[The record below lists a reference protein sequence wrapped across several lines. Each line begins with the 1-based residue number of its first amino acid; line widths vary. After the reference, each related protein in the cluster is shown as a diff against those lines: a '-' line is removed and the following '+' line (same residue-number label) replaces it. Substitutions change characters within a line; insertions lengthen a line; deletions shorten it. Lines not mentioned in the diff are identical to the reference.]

1 MKKVLSIIFAL
12 AMIFSLMPTSL
23 AVDLTGNDTMKT
35 VEEAGYSF
43 RISERIDEY
52 GRIARSI
59 KSEDYESRQTH
70 SEFTENMEKT

>member
-35 VEEAGYSF
+35 VEES
-43 RISERIDEY
+43 SLLV
-52 GRIARSI
+52 
-59 KSEDYESRQTH
+59 RQ
-70 SEFTENMEKT
+70 